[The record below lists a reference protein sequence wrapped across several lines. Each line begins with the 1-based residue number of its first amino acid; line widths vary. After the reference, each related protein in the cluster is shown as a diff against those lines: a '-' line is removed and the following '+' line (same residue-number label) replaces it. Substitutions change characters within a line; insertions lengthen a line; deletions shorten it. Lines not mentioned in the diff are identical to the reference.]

1 MEDKNFLSE
10 IVAELNSNTPNLQNA
25 NNGET
30 IIKEEVAEPVKADLQ
45 PDPQPESTSE
55 KIEVSVPE
63 NSTNETVD
71 DSPQWYD
78 TEDVV
83 VEKKEVVDAKE
94 VKKEEKIEED
104 PDIELIKKYKKSGK
118 SLRDFVNDYKVEDFN
133 SMSETDLVKKGLEE
147 FYQLSGDELTNAIYE
162 FENSSIFNK
171 KQLVEG
177 FKNRFEQQ
185 NEAKLKEL
193 TSSYEINEQEELQ
206 AIEQLNQSMEDYR
219 QKIVDQEIYGM
230 KVTDEMSKDLKDYLS
245 KEFTLQK
252 EDGSLDIEK
261 AYSVALWLKYGKDL
275 VKANITKA
283 KNQGK
288 EQVIKEVSNPS
299 KNKTYGG
306 RAVGSGLEAAQEA
319 FNQLFLNNK

>member
-1 MEDKNFLSE
+1 MEDTNFLSE
-10 IVAELNSNTPNLQNA
+10 IVAELNSNAPNLQNA

-30 IIKEEVAEPVKADLQ
+30 IIKEEAVQAPEPVIEPEPKAQPELVAEEADSQ
-45 PDPQPESTSE
+45 
-55 KIEVSVPE
+55 
-63 NSTNETVD
+63 VD
-71 DSPQWYD
+71 ESPQWYD
-78 TEDVV
+78 SDDSV
-83 VEKKEVVDAKE
+83 AKE
-94 VKKEEKIEED
+94 DTKVEAKETPKEEKIEED

-118 SLRDFVNDYKVEDFN
+118 SLRDFVNDYKVEDFS
-133 SMSETDLVKKGLEE
+133 SMSEKDLVKKGLEE
-147 FYQLSGDELTNAIYE
+147 FYQLSGEELDNAIYE

-177 FKNRFEQQ
+177 FRNRFDQQ

-193 TSSYEINEQEELQ
+193 TSGYEINEKEEQ
-206 AIEQLNQSMEDYR
+206 MAIEQLNQSMEGYR

-230 KVTDEMSKDLKDYLS
+230 KVTDEMSKDLSNYLS

-252 EDGSLDIEK
+252 EDGTLDIEK
-261 AYSVALWLKYGKDL
+261 AYSVALWLKYGKEL

-299 KNKTYGG
+299 KNKTFGG
-306 RAVGSGLEAAQEA
+306 RAVGSGIEAAQEA